1 MMPGNLLSIGGCAV
15 GIALKVGSIVDE
27 NHEENLDPAL
37 GEGAGWILGRLW
49 TDIDTV
55 NLSDLEHPDFPENA
69 DDEFELP
76 YFEWNPATSGDID
89 DLPGDDFA
97 DNYGAQVVG
106 YFHPPVDGEY
116 VFTVNADDAAYLY
129 LSTDATRANKQLIAH
144 EMSWTE
150 IRGLGRLSYSRCRY
164 RTSATKNSSIMVD

>member
-1 MMPGNLLSIGGCAV
+1 MRCGNCIEGD
-15 GIALKVGSIVDE
+15 GSIVDE
-27 NHEENLDPAL
+27 NHEENLDPTL

-55 NLSDLEHPDFPENA
+55 NLSALLEHPDFPENA

-129 LSTDATRANKQLIAH
+129 LSTDATRANKQLIAQKCP
-144 EMSWTE
+144 
-150 IRGLGRLSYSRCRY
+150 GLRFETGTARL
-164 RTSATKNSSIMVD
+164 AQV